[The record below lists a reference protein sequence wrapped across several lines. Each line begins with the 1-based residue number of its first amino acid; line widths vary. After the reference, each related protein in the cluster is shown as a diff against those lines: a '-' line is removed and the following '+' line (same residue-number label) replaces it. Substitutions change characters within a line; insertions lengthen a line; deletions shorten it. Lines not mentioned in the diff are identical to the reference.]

1 MVRLTRAEAV
11 PVPVPTTRAVEF
23 KLNGAPVIGRSD
35 EPIIETA
42 RKHGIAIPKLCY
54 REGLRPDGNCRA
66 CVVEIKG
73 ERVLAP
79 SCCRFPSAG
88 MEVTTDS
95 PRALA
100 SQKMVIELLLADMP
114 EHPYTPSNEVTAY
127 AKQFE
132 IGRSRFPARCQPKA
146 DLS

>member
-42 RKHGIAIPKLCY
+42 RKHGIAIPHLCY
-54 REGLRPDGNCRA
+54 RRGLRPDGNCRA

-79 SCCRFPSAG
+79 ACCRYPSDG
-88 MEVTTDS
+88 MEVTSDS
-95 PRALA
+95 SRAVA
-100 SQKMVIELLLADMP
+100 SQKMIIELLLADLP
-114 EHPYTPSNEVTAY
+114 EKRYTLDNKVDAW
-127 AKQFE
+127 AKRLNV
-132 IGRSRFPARCQPKA
+132 GR
-146 DLS
+146 